1 MTPSAKSSSSSI
13 AAKTILLVDDDP
25 DIREIVRIVL
35 EGQGTTILE
44 ASSGVEGLHLAKEK
58 MPNLIILDWM
68 MPGMQ
73 GIEVAR
79 VLQRDTDTG
88 SIPVIMLT
96 SRDADADFEQ
106 SRQVGVFAYLVKPFS
121 PLQLVNTVESAL
133 EAGGS
138 VYSLREELSSCE

>member
-1 MTPSAKSSSSSI
+1 MVLRASISPRRKCRTSSYW
-13 AAKTILLVDDDP
+13 TV
-25 DIREIVRIVL
+25 
-35 EGQGTTILE
+35 
-44 ASSGVEGLHLAKEK
+44 
-58 MPNLIILDWM
+58 M
-68 MPGMQ
+68 MPGME

-79 VLQRDTDTG
+79 ELQRDTETG

-138 VYSLREELSSCE
+138 VYSQRDELSSGE